1 MDDSGRPLS
10 HTCIIGAA
18 FGVADFLF
26 SGANH
31 TERRGA
37 WHSSHK
43 LAYEA
48 SKFNVGRLPG
58 TTKWIIWRGELSS
71 VTIAKY

>member
-37 WHSSHK
+37 WHSSYK